1 MSELLIQLLP
11 LLLFLGYSAL
21 VVWFYIIGC
30 DKWWEPL
37 VFAAISPV
45 YFIYQNRTGILL
57 FIFCM
62 VAIIFFPTL
71 IGKSLLFL
79 KGIFQ

>member
-21 VVWFYIIGC
+21 VVWFYVVGC

-37 VFAAISPV
+37 VFAAISPF
-45 YFIYQNRTGILL
+45 YFLYENRIGILL
-57 FIFCM
+57 FIVFLLT
-62 VAIIFFPTL
+62 IIFFPPL
-71 IGKSLLFL
+71 IGKSFLFL
-79 KGIFQ
+79 EGFFQ